1 MSEEEK
7 KGTLIKEKNV
17 VWWLV
22 GDNNSAY
29 GTVWIGNQSA
39 PVAITAHHCY
49 KFLKTPSLEN
59 NYTSALNIF
68 AGKPN
73 VERIITKCIPIFF
86 AEQSTDGN
94 IIIEHLSI
102 NDGQWEAIPV
112 TNTIP
117 EIDTKVFFCGYPGMC
132 AKLTMKSGTIRHYD
146 ETKKCFFIE
155 GECEQG
161 MSGGP
166 VLYKDFDGRW
176 KAFAVID
183 SRLNK
188 TENIRPGD
196 RVEDSELK
204 DITGR
209 IWDKFKNP
217 ENCFIAYSL
226 SALEV
231 FNDHR

>member
-1 MSEEEK
+1 
-7 KGTLIKEKNV
+7 
-17 VWWLV
+17 
-22 GDNNSAY
+22 
-29 GTVWIGNQSA
+29 
-39 PVAITAHHCY
+39 
-49 KFLKTPSLEN
+49 
-59 NYTSALNIF
+59 
-68 AGKPN
+68 
-73 VERIITKCIPIFF
+73 
-86 AEQSTDGN
+86 
-94 IIIEHLSI
+94 
-102 NDGQWEAIPV
+102 
-112 TNTIP
+112 
-117 EIDTKVFFCGYPGMC
+117 
-132 AKLTMKSGTIRHYD
+132 
-146 ETKKCFFIE
+146 
-155 GECEQG
+155 